1 MLAARLLFVL
11 GLLAFATGCDRKPP
25 TGPSDT
31 TTPPPPAGAQRS
43 TGPIAFVSDR
53 DGTDQIYLANED
65 GSAVTRLTAG
75 VTPAWSRD
83 GQRLAFHLAREIY
96 VINVDSTGLRRV
108 TRGWEPAWSPDGR
121 TLVFRD
127 TEFRISVID
136 IEGSS
141 HRLLFDDEGGY
152 GSLHPAWSP
161 DGRRI
166 AFTVGSFVSDFPLGM
181 WVMNADGS
189 DARHIGLYD
198 GELPV
203 WSPDSSEI
211 AFVTSGSARI
221 DVSNADG
228 SGRRTR
234 VAGPAVGVDW
244 TPDGRLIFT
253 KSPSRDWYVPGQ
265 RIFISDSGVE
275 RQLIPDAA
283 APTRSNYSDR
293 HPAWRR

>member
-1 MLAARLLFVL
+1 MRAARLLFVL
-11 GLLAFATGCDRKPP
+11 GLLALATGCDRKTP

-31 TTPPPPAGAQRS
+31 TTPVAPAGAQRS

-53 DGTDQIYLANED
+53 DGTDQIYLADED

-83 GQRLAFHLAREIY
+83 GQRLAFHLARETY
-96 VINVDSTGLRRV
+96 VINVDGSGLRRV
-108 TRGWEPAWSPDGR
+108 THGWEPKWSPDGR

-127 TEFRISVID
+127 TGIEVID
-136 IEGSS
+136 IDGSS
-141 HRLLFDDEGGY
+141 RRRLYDDEGY
-152 GSLHPAWSP
+152 GAFHPAWSP

-166 AFTVGSFVSDFPLGM
+166 AFTVGTYISDSPPLGM
-181 WVMNADGS
+181 WVINADGS
-189 DARHIGLYD
+189 DARPIGLYD

-211 AFVTSGSARI
+211 AFVTRSTGI

-234 VAGPAVGVDW
+234 VAGPVVGVDW

-253 KSPSRDWYVPGQ
+253 KSPTPDWYVPGQ
-265 RIFISDSGVE
+265 RIFISDGGAE

-283 APTRSNYSDR
+283 APARSNYSDR
-293 HPAWRR
+293 HPVWRR